1 MEHGTCHSNWKRRPC
16 ANNTVGPTSTAH
28 KMVGTL
34 EASAENATTTAT
46 RKLLKQC
53 GESQKVTLL
62 RPYMKHTSIC
72 EVVRELPSN
81 RPLNAVNSVRPILS
95 NHRRKTRCQRNGR
108 WPGTQAF
115 SSSSTTLSMV
125 KYSGTDPH
133 NRRNR
138 G

>member
-1 MEHGTCHSNWKRRPC
+1 
-16 ANNTVGPTSTAH
+16 
-28 KMVGTL
+28 MVGTL

-81 RPLNAVNSVRPILS
+81 RPLNAVNSVRPKPPQEDPLPAEWQMAWDPGFQLVFYYTFDGQVQW
-95 NHRRKTRCQRNGR
+95 HRPNITGATVASAKPTNKRLCTWLPRTRE
-108 WPGTQAF
+108 PT
-115 SSSSTTLSMV
+115 SPL
-125 KYSGTDPH
+125 
-133 NRRNR
+133 
-138 G
+138 